1 MSSCSEWF
9 GRHQQNTRKFLDTR
23 PHRDAGHHT
32 ETVKRQ
38 ATVRMDRRPTG
49 QRVVEAS
56 TYTDF
61 VGGVEYRT
69 ATAANTKAPQIS
81 MVCTTVA
88 EPPPPKYTN
97 PAVLKGLG
105 YQHLANC
112 PLAPQ
117 TKAYDATCVGCCS
130 HRTP

>member
-1 MSSCSEWF
+1 
-9 GRHQQNTRKFLDTR
+9 
-23 PHRDAGHHT
+23 
-32 ETVKRQ
+32 
-38 ATVRMDRRPTG
+38 MDRRPTG

-69 ATAANTKAPQIS
+69 ARAANTKAPQIS

-97 PAVLKGLG
+97 RAVLKGLG

-112 PLAPQ
+112 PLVAQ
-117 TKAYDATCVGCCS
+117 KKTYDATCVGCCS